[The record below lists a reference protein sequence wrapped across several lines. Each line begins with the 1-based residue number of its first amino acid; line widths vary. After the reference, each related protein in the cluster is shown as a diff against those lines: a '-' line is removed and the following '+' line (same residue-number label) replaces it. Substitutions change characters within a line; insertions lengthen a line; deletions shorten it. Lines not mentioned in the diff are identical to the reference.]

1 MYCLVS
7 LNSTIHFF
15 HDQINI
21 CEYEIY
27 FHYNFNHFK
36 ANSLLLSVECLV
48 TDGCS
53 RYVSLFVAV
62 CVQFRCTQS
71 RRRRRVCCSCV
82 SSASVRTAKLA
93 FFNHVY

>member
-36 ANSLLLSVECLV
+36 ANSLSMSVECLV

-53 RYVSLFVAV
+53 RYVSLFVFSSDVLRAV
-62 CVQFRCTQS
+62 EEDACVVP
-71 RRRRRVCCSCV
+71 VCLQLL
-82 SSASVRTAKLA
+82 SAQQ
-93 FFNHVY
+93 N